1 MFKPT
6 MVEIPAF
13 FFWGGGGG
21 GGGGLKMVKFLA
33 FNIW

>member
-13 FFWGGGGG
+13 FLGG
-21 GGGGLKMVKFLA
+21 GGGGLKMIKFLA